1 MTSIQE
7 KAYFITGI
15 ADYVEN
21 EWPDYPVGIKPLLPP
36 LATLYNGPESKKPKF
51 SIVEMVLYNMAAM
64 LAGFAAGYDVRL
76 SNVSA
81 IHPRLHPDRYVLVL
95 HWTSCLMLTYL
106 HFFINL
112 HFYFYIRDFLPFH

>member
-1 MTSIQE
+1 MP
-7 KAYFITGI
+7 GI

-81 IHPRLHPDRYVLVL
+81 IHPRLHPDRYV
-95 HWTSCLMLTYL
+95 C
-106 HFFINL
+106 
-112 HFYFYIRDFLPFH
+112 FYCCTKISKLYYVKLSH